1 MSTALGAGIGSAF
14 GIMMI
19 GCYLIFLYTRRTKLK
34 DKRESAI
41 SSHES
46 ENVHVDGSPME
57 LRDTQRPHE
66 LDSNGKNELPGTGAR
81 IVPVL

>member
-1 MSTALGAGIGSAF
+1 
-14 GIMMI
+14 MI
-19 GCYLIFLYTRRTKLK
+19 GCYLFFLYTRRTKLK
-34 DKRESAI
+34 EKLKDKRKSAI

-66 LDSNGKNELPGTGAR
+66 LDSNGRNEMPGTGAR